1 MLTSDTLPP
10 LGAHPADALAALKAQ
25 LAAQAQDNPGIALL
39 LQLMEQQRPLAE
51 AKVPDAELE
60 VDETSL
66 ESVMRA
72 DLQTLLDSSAQL
84 GVEIE
89 GLQRRNDALA
99 AALGACHLCFGED
112 GWCRLC
118 GGRGRPGSRRPD
130 ADAFNR
136 YVRPTLLRL
145 QRPVPAGRDA
155 PRSDT
160 ALGGAARASP
170 DSAEGL
176 RAGAVWA
183 CSGPTQCSNAS
194 IPRPTT

>member
-1 MLTSDTLPP
+1 MPTSDTLPP
-10 LGAHPADALAALKAQ
+10 LGAHPADPLAALKAQ
-25 LAAQAQDNPGIALL
+25 LTAQAQDNPGIALL
-39 LQLMEQQRPLAE
+39 LQLMEQRPPAE
-51 AKVPDAELE
+51 AKVPHTEPE
-60 VDETSL
+60 VDGTPL

-84 GVEIE
+84 GVELE

-145 QRPVPAGRDA
+145 QRPAPAGRA

-160 ALGGAARASP
+160 APSGTVRVSP
-170 DSAEGL
+170 ESAEGL
-176 RAGAVWA
+176 RAGAV
-183 CSGPTQCSNAS
+183 
-194 IPRPTT
+194 